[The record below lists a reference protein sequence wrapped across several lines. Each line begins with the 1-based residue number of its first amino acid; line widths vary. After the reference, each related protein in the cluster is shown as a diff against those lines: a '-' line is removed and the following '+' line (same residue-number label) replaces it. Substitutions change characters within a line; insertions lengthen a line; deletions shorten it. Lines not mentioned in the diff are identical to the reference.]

1 MIERPKTPLSEFEE
15 ALKKADLT
23 TKEIELLEYI
33 MYTSVFTQPSL
44 AKDLKISSKPP
55 ILSSLCNLCR
65 KIGIF
70 MPDHYQKVILWS
82 KEINE
87 NKIMWEGHLVCAE
100 AFNIDGLTL
109 SPFSKTSLFDVLV
122 VHKELF
128 IGFD

>member
-1 MIERPKTPLSEFEE
+1 
-15 ALKKADLT
+15 
-23 TKEIELLEYI
+23 
-33 MYTSVFTQPSL
+33 
-44 AKDLKISSKPP
+44 
-55 ILSSLCNLCR
+55 
-65 KIGIF
+65 